1 MVEEDTLELDE
12 IEGVLVDR
20 EWDIVEGELEMV
32 EEDTLELDEIEDVL
46 IDTLED
52 VNELVNILLD
62 TLEVRLGL
70 DDGEVGLLDLRR
82 IR

>member
-1 MVEEDTLELDE
+1 MLEEDTLELDE
-12 IEGVLVDR
+12 IEGRLVDR

-32 EEDTLELDEIEDVL
+32 EEDTLELDEVDDVL

-52 VNELVNILLD
+52 VNELINILLD
-62 TLEVRLGL
+62 TLEDRLGL
-70 DDGEVGLLDLRR
+70 DVGEVGLLELRR